1 MKRFLSIS
9 LRVLLYALIAVM
21 LLVTSL
27 SLISRAQG
35 ADIPRVLGFGQVVV
49 ITGSMSPAVE
59 AGDLLII
66 REQAQY
72 QAGDII
78 TFADRNSLVTHRLI
92 DFVDGKA
99 ITKGDANNAQD
110 APLDPNNIR
119 GKMVLRVPQAGR
131 LVLFMRSSQGM
142 LLLVGALL
150 IILFIEIVFKKNH
163 RAK

>member
-1 MKRFLSIS
+1 MKRLLNIA
-9 LRVLLYALIAVM
+9 LRALLYALITLM
-21 LLVTSL
+21 LLVTTL

-35 ADIPRVLGFGQVVV
+35 ADIPRVLGYGQVVV

-59 AGDLLII
+59 PGDLLII

-78 TFADRNSLVTHRLI
+78 TFADQNSLVTHRLLG
-92 DFVDGKA
+92 FEDGLA

-110 APLDPNNIR
+110 APLEPEKIR
-119 GKMVLRVPQAGR
+119 GKMVLRVPQAGK
-131 LVLFMRSSQGM
+131 LVLFLRSSQGV
-142 LLLVGALL
+142 LLMVGSVL

-163 RAK
+163 RAS